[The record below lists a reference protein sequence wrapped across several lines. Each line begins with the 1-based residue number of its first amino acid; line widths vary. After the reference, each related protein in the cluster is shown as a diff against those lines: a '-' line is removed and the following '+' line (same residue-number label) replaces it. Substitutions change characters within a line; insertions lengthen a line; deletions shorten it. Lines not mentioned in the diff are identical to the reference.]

1 MAGDIWSVEDLAIE
15 QLIAKACI
23 EALDVAVLPGAAAL
37 DMRRHVLV
45 SVRVAADTRIETD
58 KLLLRAPC
66 RRWQLPGAAELS
78 SA

>member
-1 MAGDIWSVEDLAIE
+1 
-15 QLIAKACI
+15 
-23 EALDVAVLPGAAAL
+23 
-37 DMRRHVLV
+37 MRRHVLV